1 MMNAVNVRIDALQTA
16 CIGFMDYMEKA
27 NERFQ
32 KIIAQ
37 EPDMELRWDE
47 FYRSRK
53 QGKEVTLPELREMV
67 SKMEENQIIEAGV
80 RIR

>member
-1 MMNAVNVRIDALQTA
+1 MNNTVNVRIDALQAA
-16 CIGFMDYMEKA
+16 CIGFMEYMGKA

-32 KIIAQ
+32 KIISR

-53 QGKEVTLPELREMV
+53 QEKEVTLPELKEMV
-67 SKMEENQIIEAGV
+67 SKLEENQIIDAGV

>member
-1 MMNAVNVRIDALQTA
+1 MMNAVNVRIDALQAA
-16 CIGFMDYMEKA
+16 CSGFMDYMEKA

-32 KIIAQ
+32 KIFAS

-47 FYRSRK
+47 FFRSRK

-67 SKMEENQIIEAGV
+67 SKMEENQFNEAGV